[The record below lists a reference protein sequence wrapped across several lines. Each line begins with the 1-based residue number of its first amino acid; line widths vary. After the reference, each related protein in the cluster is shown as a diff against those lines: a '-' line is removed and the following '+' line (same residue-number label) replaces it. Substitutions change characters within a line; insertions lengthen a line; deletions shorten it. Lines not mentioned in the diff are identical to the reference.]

1 MRGMNENGHEKREL
15 VFKEDGQDY
24 AQVSIMLGNSQL
36 EDMCFDGI
44 KKLCHIR
51 GKL

>member
-1 MRGMNENGHEKREL
+1 MRGKNENGHKKREL

-36 EDMCFDGI
+36 CCIMGQQTQWID
-44 KKLCHIR
+44 
-51 GKL
+51 